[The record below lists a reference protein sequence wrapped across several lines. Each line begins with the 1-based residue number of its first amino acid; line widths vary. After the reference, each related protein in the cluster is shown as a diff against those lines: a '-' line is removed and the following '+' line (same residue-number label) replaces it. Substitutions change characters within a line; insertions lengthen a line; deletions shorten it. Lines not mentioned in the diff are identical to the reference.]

1 VHGLSDSLRYSLRP
15 HGIGVSMVCPGLV
28 KSKIYESDKVRPAE
42 LSTDVT
48 PADQEFMR
56 ILPSVH
62 EAGMLPEE
70 IGEKVL
76 RAIRR
81 NDFYVFTHPD
91 HREELRELFDEILA
105 AFPDE
110 PAPADRLA
118 FEQRRREG
126 KARALASWPG
136 D

>member
-1 VHGLSDSLRYSLRP
+1 
-15 HGIGVSMVCPGLV
+15 MVCPGLV
-28 KSKIYESDKVRPAE
+28 KSKIYESDVNRPAE
-42 LSTDVT
+42 LSTDTT
-48 PADQEFMR
+48 PADAEFMR
-56 ILPSVH
+56 ILPTVH
-62 EAGMLPEE
+62 EAGMEPDE

-76 RAIRR
+76 RAIER

-91 HREELRELFDEILA
+91 HKEELRELFDEILA

-110 PAPADRLA
+110 EAPADRLA
-118 FEQRRREG
+118 FERTRREG